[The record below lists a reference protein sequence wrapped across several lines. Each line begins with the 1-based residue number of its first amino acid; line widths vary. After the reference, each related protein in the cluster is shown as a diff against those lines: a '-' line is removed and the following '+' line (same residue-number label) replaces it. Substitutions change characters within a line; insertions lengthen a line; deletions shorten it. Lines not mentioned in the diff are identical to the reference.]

1 MSKAAALGLD
11 PGTAKCGL
19 VVVTGEGEVLYRA
32 VTDLATLP
40 TVLSEVT
47 GRFGLLP
54 VALGSSTGA
63 EAVERIVQQVL
74 PGVDIARVEEHH
86 TTEEARRLYW
96 RYCPPRGWRRVVP
109 RGMLLPPEPLDAYAA
124 EVLVK
129 RWLASIRRPAAL

>member
-1 MSKAAALGLD
+1 MSRAAVLGLD

-40 TVLSEVT
+40 AALNEVAR
-47 GRFGLLP
+47 RFGPLP
-54 VALGSSTGA
+54 VALGGSTGA
-63 EAVERIVQQVL
+63 EVVEGIVREVL
-74 PGVDIARVEEHH
+74 PEADITLVEEHH
-86 TTEEARRLYW
+86 TTEEARQLYW
-96 RYCPPRGWRRVVP
+96 RYCPPRGWRRLVP

-129 RWLASIRRPAAL
+129 RWLASVGRLAAL